1 MRWQPGENKV
11 GMIDLTVVVFRAE
24 IEELNISRAVQVAMQ
39 RSEIV
44 VAGLPK
50 GEIGPYLAPWVER
63 MVWSKQPAQRI
74 EAELL
79 AARRVVFLSFRE
91 SSSEVEVSSML
102 QRHPEWLGWVK
113 LIMVPDARKPWRP
126 PRSQARGSLEVNQTA
141 SKSSDDASL
150 AALCLKRA
158 RPLRGRRLLILRQ
171 SQGALSAA
179 DDLRQWGAEVK
190 IAPLLTIAPV
200 PVQRQQLEHLDDYQW
215 WIFTSSEAVRY
226 AVAALSAHQ
235 LAWRPIK
242 GKVAVVGPSSQR
254 VLEEYG
260 ILADRMAVD
269 SNDQEGLL
277 RAFENEALEGTR
289 MLWFTGDRNRP
300 WLAQRLGDRGARVDQ
315 VQVYRNQRQRLPPSL
330 AEQTFYRAC
339 DGILFSSSSVVQEL
353 TKQLDGD
360 TIEVLRRVNA
370 FSIGE
375 QTTKALIQ
383 EGLHV
388 AAEAPLASW
397 DDLART
403 VARCLVHESSN
414 EAR

>member
-1 MRWQPGENKV
+1 MGI
-11 GMIDLTVVVFRAE
+11 IDLTVVVFRAE

-50 GEIGPYLAPWVER
+50 GKIGPYLAPWVER

-79 AARRVVFLSFRE
+79 AAKRVVFLSFPE
-91 SSSEVEVSSML
+91 SSGEVEVSSLL
-102 QRHPEWLGWVK
+102 QRHPEWLCWVK
-113 LIMVPDARKPWRP
+113 LIMVPEAREPWRP
-126 PRSQARGSLEVNQTA
+126 PRSRARGSLEVNQSATVPPVTG
-141 SKSSDDASL
+141 KRTDDASL
-150 AALCLKRA
+150 EALCLKRA
-158 RPLRGRRLLILRQ
+158 RPLLGRRLLILRQ

-190 IAPLLTIAPV
+190 VAPLLTIAPV
-200 PVQRQQLEHLDDYQW
+200 EVQRQQLERLDDYQW

-226 AVAALSAHQ
+226 AVAALSAHH

-242 GKVAVVGPSSQR
+242 GKVAVVGPSIQR
-254 VLEEYG
+254 VLQEYG

-277 RAFENEALEGTR
+277 RAFDNEALEGTR

-315 VQVYRNQRQRLPPSL
+315 VQVYRNQRQRLPPSV
-330 AEQTFYRAC
+330 AEQIFFRAC

-375 QTTKALIQ
+375 QTTKTLIQ

-388 AAEAPLASW
+388 VAEAPIASW
-397 DDLART
+397 DGLART

>member
-1 MRWQPGENKV
+1 MGI
-11 GMIDLTVVVFRAE
+11 IDLTVVVFRAE
-24 IEELNISRAVQVAMQ
+24 IEKLHISRAVQVALQ

-50 GEIGPYLAPWVER
+50 GKIGPTLAPWVER
-63 MVWSKQPAQRI
+63 IVWSKQPAELI
-74 EAELL
+74 EVELL
-79 AARRVVFLSFRE
+79 AAKRVVFLSFLE
-91 SSSEVEVSSML
+91 SSSEDEVSAML
-102 QRHPEWLGWVK
+102 KRHPEWLHWVK
-113 LIMVPDARKPWRP
+113 LIMEPGTREQAGQVHA
-126 PRSQARGSLEVNQTA
+126 QARRSLEVNQTA
-141 SKSSDDASL
+141 TIDPVMGKSSDATPL
-150 AALCLKRA
+150 EALWSKMS
-158 RPLRGRRLLILRQ
+158 RPLFGQRLLILRQ
-171 SQGALSAA
+171 SQGALRAA

-190 IAPLLTIAPV
+190 VAPLLTIAPV
-200 PVQRQQLEHLDDYQW
+200 PVERQQLERLHDYQW
-215 WIFTSSEAVRY
+215 WIFTSSEAVRH
-226 AVAALSAHQ
+226 AVAALSDHH
-235 LAWRPIK
+235 LALRPPK

-254 VLEEYG
+254 VLQEYG
-260 ILADRMAVD
+260 IVADLIAVD

-277 RAFENEALEGTR
+277 RAFDHEAVEGMS

-300 WLAQRLGDRGARVDQ
+300 WLAERLGGRGARVDQ
-315 VQVYRNQRQRLPPSL
+315 VQVYRNQRQRLPPSV
-330 AEQTFYRAC
+330 AEQIFCRAC

-388 AAEAPLASW
+388 AAEAPLANW
-397 DDLART
+397 DCLART
-403 VARCLVHESSN
+403 VAQCLVHESSN